1 MSDYQHFLTQKQ
13 VTAPP
18 AGFTVPTTALH
29 PALFPFQRHLVAW
42 ALQRGQAALF
52 EECGLGKTLQQ
63 LEWARHV
70 CAHTGGSVL
79 ILAPL
84 AVAEQTVAEGAKFGI
99 PVTLCAQQT
108 DVDADGI
115 NITNYEKLHLFT
127 PGSFQGVVIDESSIL
142 KAYMGKTKQALLR
155 AFAATPYKLACT
167 ATPSPNDTT
176 ELGNHAEFL
185 GVMEAGEML
194 TRWFINDTKQAQN
207 LRLKAHGA
215 ADFWRWV
222 TIWAACVSRPSDLID
237 PATGQPYSDAGYELP
252 PLQIQE
258 HTVAVDWTQ
267 GADDHLFRLPTLSA
281 TEVHREHRLTTRDR
295 AARAAALVR
304 AEPDEPWVLWC
315 YTNAEADALRA
326 LLPEAVEVRGSES
339 DTEKSRKLRA
349 FTAGDVRYIITK
361 PSIAGWGL
369 NWQHCARLL
378 FVGRDYS
385 FEQEYQ
391 ALRRVYRFGQ
401 TRPVV
406 AHIIGAETE
415 GAVAQVVQRKREEH
429 RTMQEKMI
437 AALRETQLGATGPA
451 PVTLEPGI
459 LDEQSGD
466 GWTMYLGDC
475 VDVTRTLPSDSIHFS
490 IWSPPFSSLY
500 TYTPSL
506 RDMGNCEDDAAFFE
520 HFAYLI
526 PELWR
531 VLVPGRLVAVHCKN
545 LPMYKSRYGAS
556 GIRDFRGAVIRAFED
571 AEIPDGGRWVYHSE
585 VCIWTDPVDERARTN
600 AQRLLYKQVRQ
611 DASHSGQGL
620 AEYLVIFRKWT
631 ADGAAPIPIT
641 HTKES
646 FPLALWQR
654 YASPV
659 WFDIQRTDVLNARI
673 ARENQD
679 EKHLC
684 PLQLGVIERAI
695 ELWSNPGETVLS
707 CFAGIGSELYQALKM
722 GRQAVGI
729 ELKPAYYSWACRN
742 AELAVTE
749 REIPNFLDLFT
760 AEAQNA

>member
-1 MSDYQHFLTQKQ
+1 MQNYQAFLSSKT
-13 VTAPP
+13 VTVLD
-18 AGFTVPTTALH
+18 AGFTVTDQDLN
-29 PALFPFQRHLVAW
+29 PALFPFQRHLVRW
-42 ALQRGQAALF
+42 ACEKGRAALF
-52 EECGLGKTLQQ
+52 CECGLGKSIMQ

-70 CAHTGGSVL
+70 CVHTGGAVL

-84 AVAEQTVAEGAKFGI
+84 AVAEQTVAEGTKFGI
-99 PVTLCAQQT
+99 PVTLCGQQA
-108 DVDADGI
+108 DVDPAGI

-127 PGSFQGVVIDESSIL
+127 PASFQGVVLDESSIL

-222 TIWAACVSRPSDLID
+222 TTWAACVSRPSDLVN
-237 PATGQPYSDAGYELP
+237 PATGQPYSDAGYTLP
-252 PLQIQE
+252 PLEIQE

-267 GADDHLFRLPTLSA
+267 GAEEHLFRLPTLSA

-295 AARAAALVR
+295 AALAAALVQ
-304 AEPDEPWVLWC
+304 AEPDEPWVCWC
-315 YTNAEADALRA
+315 YTNAEADALRT

-339 DTEKSRKLRA
+339 DAEKSRKLRA
-349 FTAGDVRYIITK
+349 FTTGQARIIITK

-369 NWQHCARLL
+369 NWPHCARLV

-415 GAVAQVVQRKREEH
+415 GAVAQAVERKREEH
-429 RTMQEKMI
+429 THMQQQMI
-437 AALRETQLGATGPA
+437 AALRETQLAGQGPA

-459 LDEQSGD
+459 LDQQGGD

-475 VDVTRTLPSDSIHFS
+475 VDVTRTLPGASVHFS

-556 GIRDFRGAVIRAFED
+556 GLRDFRGAVIRAFTE

-585 VCIWTDPVDERARTN
+585 VCIWKDPVREMQRTKT
-600 AQRLLYKQVRQ
+600 QGLLYKQLRQ
-611 DASHSGQGL
+611 DASYSRQGL
-620 AEYLVIFRKWT
+620 PDYLVVFRKWT
-631 ADGAAPIPIT
+631 ADGAAPEPVT
-641 HTKES
+641 HTEAD
-646 FPLALWQR
+646 FPLELWQR

-659 WFDIQRTDVLNARI
+659 WFDINTLDVLNEQVAK
-673 ARENQD
+673 EDKD
-679 EKHLC
+679 EKHIC
-684 PLQLGVIERAI
+684 PLQLGVIERAV
-695 ELWSNPGETVLS
+695 ELWSNPGETVLT
-707 CFAGIGSELYQALKM
+707 CFAGIGSELVQALKM
-722 GRQAVGI
+722 RRQAIGI

-742 AELAVTE
+742 AEQAVAE
-749 REIPNFLDLFT
+749 RDQPNFLDLFT
-760 AEAQNA
+760 AEAQSA